1 MHQDEFLLSAMA
13 QVGAMRKLVLS
24 ALALRLLEENE
35 PLQALDMLGGLVT
48 ATPTMPA
55 NTGRAIDPAMSDL
68 LAAMT
73 DDQVASM
80 IDELRGHMALA
91 G

>member
-24 ALALRLLEENE
+24 ALALRLIEESE
-35 PLQALDMLGGLVT
+35 PLQALNMLGTLVT

-55 NTGRAIDPAMSDL
+55 KTDQAIDPAMSDM

-73 DDQVASM
+73 DDHVSGM
-80 IDELRGHMALA
+80 IDELRVHLA
-91 G
+91 VAS